1 MLRNILNVLDP
12 NSAEAEFGVSLIDT
26 DLHTIAILIE
36 LKRNP
41 GMSVSNA
48 ARHYINE
55 VNFLY
60 DLEPKTTRYVELYE
74 GRQDPCLIHPR
85 FENNGL
91 CHSVSFS
98 PIPEALKEFVLTNMA
113 AE

>member
-1 MLRNILNVLDP
+1 MLLNTLNVLGP

-41 GMSVSNA
+41 GMSVTNA
-48 ARHYINE
+48 ASHYINE
-55 VNFLY
+55 VNHLY
-60 DLEPKTTRYVELYE
+60 GLDPKTTRYIELYE
-74 GRQDPCLIHPR
+74 GREDPCLIRPR
-85 FENNGL
+85 FENDW
-91 CHSVSFS
+91 CQSVSFS
-98 PIPEALKEFVLTNMA
+98 PVDDSLREFVLSNLK